1 MKKNR
6 FYSKLILSFL
16 MIFLAYASYGQQYLS
31 KPEVI
36 KNLADESKKLNQTM
50 ESTHESN
57 LSLYNV
63 SAQKQSVIKKIL
75 KQIKLGKS
83 VGEAVDSILGTGS
96 PNEFV
101 SAVGSIDYPSG
112 YSSAQDYIR
121 QEILF
126 LISY

>member
-1 MKKNR
+1 
-6 FYSKLILSFL
+6 
-16 MIFLAYASYGQQYLS
+16 
-31 KPEVI
+31 
-36 KNLADESKKLNQTM
+36 M

-63 SAQKQSVIKKIL
+63 SAQKQIVIKKIL

-83 VGEAVDSILGTGS
+83 VDEAVDSILGTGS